1 MIGENTGYVEEE
13 GEKEEIEVKNP
24 WHISE
29 QDGRFCVIK
38 DEDSSVEKCHDTM
51 EEAEAHMAAL
61 YAGEKSADTPT
72 RQQAGPDENPPTSEQ
87 LAEMQELEL
96 ELLSM

>member
-1 MIGENTGYVEEE
+1 
-13 GEKEEIEVKNP
+13 
-24 WHISE
+24 
-29 QDGRFCVIK
+29 
-38 DEDSSVEKCHDTM
+38 
-51 EEAEAHMAAL
+51 MAAL

>member
-1 MIGENTGYVEEE
+1 
-13 GEKEEIEVKNP
+13 
-24 WHISE
+24 
-29 QDGRFCVIK
+29 
-38 DEDSSVEKCHDTM
+38 M

-72 RQQAGPDENPPTSEQ
+72 RQQAGPNPHFEMEDSPTSEQ